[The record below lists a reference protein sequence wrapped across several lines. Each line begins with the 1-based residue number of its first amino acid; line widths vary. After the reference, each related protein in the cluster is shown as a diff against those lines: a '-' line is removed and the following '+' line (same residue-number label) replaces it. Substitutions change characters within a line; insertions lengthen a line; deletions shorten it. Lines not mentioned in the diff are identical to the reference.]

1 MRASSGG
8 GDPSDRR
15 WATNALSPD
24 GPKSTVTAAQQVS
37 CATSPAGRG
46 RWSRLPRDHLRRP
59 TRPAASGT
67 ATTGALLNGH
77 GKPNAVAQ
85 PLELSDDTHLDH
97 RRNAGGYAR
106 RPDPLPELMRMEWRK
121 NNDTRAA
128 SWLLTAIALLTTG
141 AAMVPLCLPHEM
153 QQRWPATSP

>member
-1 MRASSGG
+1 MGYQRPVARRTQVNGHRRPASELCDIPCRA
-8 GDPSDRR
+8 R
-15 WATNALSPD
+15 TM
-24 GPKSTVTAAQQVS
+24 V
-37 CATSPAGRG
+37 PA
-46 RWSRLPRDHLRRP
+46 SRDHLRRP
-59 TRPAASGT
+59 PRPAASGT